1 MTDRAPAA
9 GSRWHYRAAD
19 ARGVTATGEIDA
31 SSERDAIDALR
42 RRDLWVTDLSPVSR
56 PGHAASPTSREH
68 SALPADSRWRPRRNP
83 SRTEFAVMIRAMAM
97 LLGAGVPLD
106 RALAYAAAQ
115 ASSADAR
122 NAFAAVREAVR
133 GGESLSAAVARQP
146 LFPTLFGPTLAAS
159 EASGTLDAT
168 LTMLADQLDRDAA
181 VRSRLQSALIYPS
194 ILALASVVGVSVI
207 LLVVV
212 PRFAA
217 LITDGG
223 GTLPLSTRLLVAMSG
238 ALMRGWWL
246 ILIVTLLSALGWRRW
261 LTGPDQQ
268 RRWHAARLAWPVT
281 GALERMQAAAR
292 YTSTLSVALKSGVS
306 LLGAMA
312 LARGVVSNRSLAA
325 ALEAAEALVR
335 DGGTLASGLDRVL
348 PPLAVRLLD
357 AGEVG
362 GDVAGMAGRAAA
374 AADADVQLAIG
385 RAMALVEP
393 VMILGFGGVVGF
405 VALALLQAIYG
416 INARSL

>member
-1 MTDRAPAA
+1 MTDRAVAA
-9 GSRWHYRAAD
+9 GSRFRYRAAD
-19 ARGVTATGEIDA
+19 ARGLTATGEIDA

-42 RRDLWVTDLSPVSR
+42 RRDLWVTDLSLVSR

-68 SALPADSRWRPRRNP
+68 SALPAGSRWRPRRNP

-122 NAFAAVREAVR
+122 NGFAAVREAVR
-133 GGESLSAAVARQP
+133 GGEALSAAVARQP

-246 ILIVTLLSALGWRRW
+246 ILIVTLLSAVGWRRW
-261 LTGPDQQ
+261 LTRPDQQ

-281 GALERMQAAAR
+281 GALERMQAASR

-325 ALEAAEALVR
+325 ALEAAEAVVR

-374 AADADVQLAIG
+374 AAEADVQLAIG

>member
-1 MTDRAPAA
+1 MTDRALATS
-9 GSRWHYRAAD
+9 SRWRYRAAD
-19 ARGVTATGEIDA
+19 ARGLTATGEIDA

-42 RRDLWVTDLSPVSR
+42 RRDLWVTDLSLVSTAGHVASPR
-56 PGHAASPTSREH
+56 SPQHAAA
-68 SALPADSRWRPRRNP
+68 SASVPWRPRRSP
-83 SRTEFAVMIRAMAM
+83 SQADFAVLIRAMAM

-115 ASSADAR
+115 ASSAEAR
-122 NAFAAVREAVR
+122 HAFAAVREAVR
-133 GGESLSAAVARQP
+133 GGDALSAAVARQP
-146 LFPTLFGPTLAAS
+146 LFPKLFAPTLAAS

-246 ILIVTLLSALGWRRW
+246 MLIVALLSAIGWRRW
-261 LTGPDQQ
+261 LTAPDQQ

-281 GALERMQAAAR
+281 GPLERMQAASR
-292 YTSTLSVALKSGVS
+292 YTSTLSVALTSGVS

-312 LARGVVSNRSLAA
+312 LARGVVSNRAMAA

>member
-1 MTDRAPAA
+1 
-9 GSRWHYRAAD
+9 
-19 ARGVTATGEIDA
+19 
-31 SSERDAIDALR
+31 
-42 RRDLWVTDLSPVSR
+42 
-56 PGHAASPTSREH
+56 
-68 SALPADSRWRPRRNP
+68 
-83 SRTEFAVMIRAMAM
+83 MIRAMAM

>member
-1 MTDRAPAA
+1 MTDRALAA
-9 GSRWHYRAAD
+9 GSRWRYRAAD
-19 ARGVTATGEIDA
+19 ARGLTATGEIDA
-31 SSERDAIDALR
+31 SSEREAIDALR
-42 RRDLWVTDLSPVSR
+42 RRDLWVTDLSLVLTS
-56 PGHAASPTSREH
+56 GHAAPPEHPTV
-68 SALPADSRWRPRRNP
+68 PTGFQWRPRRSP
-83 SRTEFAVMIRAMAM
+83 SQAEFAVVIRAIAM
-97 LLGAGVPLD
+97 LLSAGVPLD

-115 ASSADAR
+115 ASSAEAR
-122 NAFAAVREAVR
+122 TAFAAVRESVR
-133 GGESLSAAVARQP
+133 GGEALSTAVARQP
-146 LFPTLFGPTLAAS
+146 LFPTLFAPTLAAS
-159 EASGTLDAT
+159 EASGSLDTT

-217 LITDGG
+217 LISDGG

-246 ILIVTLLSALGWRRW
+246 MLILALVSAIGWRRW
-261 LTGPDQQ
+261 LRMPDQQ

-281 GALERMQAAAR
+281 GPLERMQEATR

-312 LARGVVSNRSLAA
+312 LARGVVSNRALAA
-325 ALEAAEALVR
+325 ALEAAEARVR